1 HPEHSLIEFGGGEP
15 LLHKE
20 ITDIISY
27 LTLDMD
33 KRVHIATNG
42 TYVPPALLSL
52 PKESRNKTHLQV
64 SLHAS
69 DERLYGE
76 ITGKPRLFERVMH
89 NLPIFKE
96 YFVTLVNTV
105 AYQRNFED
113 VPNIVELVKKYDLP
127 HRVMLAFP
135 EGRGKDIALLS
146 PGQIAELT
154 SYLLAEKASG
164 AGIESSL
171 LRPNHC
177 PAISKA
183 YGFPVEGACPAEAGY
198 KKYITASETRG
209 CEFLPSALIPLR
221 RSKHDGGK

>member
-1 HPEHSLIEFGGGEP
+1 MLTIDINNPKEHCNLACEFCYSWNLEGMLSATDVKNIVQEHPEHSLIEFGGGEP

-113 VPNIVELVKKYDLP
+113 VPNIVELVKKYDIQQ
-127 HRVMLAFP
+127 RVMLAFP
-135 EGRGKDIALLS
+135 EGRGKDIAFHS
-146 PGQIAELT
+146 
-154 SYLLAEKASG
+154 
-164 AGIESSL
+164 
-171 LRPNHC
+171 H
-177 PAISKA
+177 
-183 YGFPVEGACPAEAGY
+183 
-198 KKYITASETRG
+198 
-209 CEFLPSALIPLR
+209 
-221 RSKHDGGK
+221 